1 MKDLHEECTSSSGN
15 PPTNRFYLILKNGQ
29 QPWANTSEDTQTL
42 TSLRKLLSLVV
53 IRTSLRE
60 GAQPRS
66 DQDVELEI
74 SVAAPACPPGWRRK
88 GRQHDSEAYA
98 RELDPRCLWGAWNV
112 AST

>member
-1 MKDLHEECTSSSGN
+1 MYQQLWK
-15 PPTNRFYLILKNGQ
+15 PTNKQILPDSKKWTTALGKHFGRYT
-29 QPWANTSEDTQTL
+29 NTDESE
-42 TSLRKLLSLVV
+42 
-53 IRTSLRE
+53 E
-60 GAQPRS
+60 AAQSRS

-98 RELDPRCLWGAWNV
+98 GELDPRRLWGAWNV